1 MTDQPPAQK
10 ADDIPR
16 TMDIGVVLERRDID
30 NRWADHEWKLVGV
43 IPGGVD
49 MEDWQVLREGDGWT
63 HFFAGM
69 MQLEL
74 FPRETEGY
82 KVNLSQS
89 PPQVFVVLRPEEEGA
104 HEHEVTAFE
113 ATLCPFE
120 AEGYDES
127 GDEWVEGVQMPEIIH
142 GWAQA
147 FVERHHVDVPFK
159 KRKRKAYDPRKA
171 RGERRP
177 PGRQNG

>member
-89 PPQVFVVLRPEEEGA
+89 PPHLRHVGA
-104 HEHEVTAFE
+104 K
-113 ATLCPFE
+113 C
-120 AEGYDES
+120 
-127 GDEWVEGVQMPEIIH
+127 
-142 GWAQA
+142 
-147 FVERHHVDVPFK
+147 
-159 KRKRKAYDPRKA
+159 
-171 RGERRP
+171 
-177 PGRQNG
+177 